1 MKKTKI
7 FFQSLIQ
14 KYKHLWILSYF
25 FIYMTWF
32 SYVEKTVTTH
42 FHVIH
47 VKLDDYIPFCEY
59 FIIPYLLWFFYVAVG
74 VAYTALVNKKDFY
87 KLCGFLYTGMTIFL
101 IISTL
106 YPNGHF
112 LRPYSFEHENIFTS
126 LCEKLYSIDTAT
138 NLFPSIHVYN
148 SLGVHFAI
156 RNSKELQKHKI
167 VQCISF
173 VLCISIIFSTM
184 FLKQHSVFDVVTAL
198 ILGFVMYQVVYAHK
212 FEKQTS
218 RSADQIPNKH
228 QLHHI

>member
-1 MKKTKI
+1 MKQAKS
-7 FFQSLIQ
+7 FFQTLFQ

-25 FIYMTWF
+25 FVYMTWF

-47 VKLDDYIPFCEY
+47 VRLDDYIPFCEY
-59 FIIPYLLWFFYVAVG
+59 FIIPYLLWFFYVAIG
-74 VAYTALVNKKDFY
+74 VIYTALVNKNDFY
-87 KLCGFLYTGMTIFL
+87 KLCGFLFTGMTIFL

-112 LRPYSFEHENIFTS
+112 LRPYVFARDNVFTA
-126 LCEKLYSIDTAT
+126 LCEKLYAIDTAT

-156 RNSKELQKHKI
+156 RNSKELQKHKV
-167 VQCISF
+167 VQSLSF
-173 VLCISIIFSTM
+173 VLCVSIIFSTM

-198 ILGFVMYQVVYAHK
+198 ILGFVMYEIIYAHK
-212 FEKQTS
+212 LEKHVSTS
-218 RSADQIPNKH
+218 TNHVPDNHRLPQI
-228 QLHHI
+228 